1 MAKKPISQQG
11 KARKKP
17 VVKKPPAGT
26 LTERMGEVKN
36 RPNKGLP
43 ARQSRARGNLN
54 RASTPKEI
62 RMGGQGGTGRSV
74 VAQQGKAKFKPIPLG
89 ERPKMIT
96 GPRGPVAGSVAGTVA
111 KGLFR
116 SVGGPATMLVSM
128 TTEAG
133 SGSDKP
139 VGKVRPGTATVNRMK
154 AQEKGNPKTVNPYRK
169 PASMA
174 GGSKMKGSTQSGAL
188 KPSVSMAGG
197 GVNRPESKTTVPKP
211 KARPNKP
218 ATVDTSA
225 TLPKPK
231 TRPDKPAVT
240 RPSMEK
246 RYAGMTFQ
254 EATRRNRT
262 REYEMAKRK
271 PKGNLLDFL
280 KGRMKKR

>member
-1 MAKKPISQQG
+1 MAKEPV
-11 KARKKP
+11 KK
-17 VVKKPPAGT
+17 KKPPAQQKKAKKPPSGT

-43 ARQSRARGNLN
+43 AQQKKARGNLN

-96 GPRGPVAGSVAGTVA
+96 GPRGPVAGSLAGTVA

-116 SVGGPATMLVSM
+116 SVGGPFTMLISM

-133 SGSDKP
+133 RDSDKP
-139 VGKVRPGTATVNRMK
+139 VGKVRPGTATVERMK

-169 PASMA
+169 PASMV
-174 GGSKMKGSTQSGAL
+174 GGSKMKGSTQSGGL

-197 GVNRPESKTTVPKP
+197 GVNRPESKTVAPKP
-211 KARPNKP
+211 KARPNNLS
-218 ATVDTSA
+218 TTSSA
-225 TLPKPK
+225 PKKQKKKEQP
-231 TRPDKPAVT
+231 RPTFRGNWTGAAPTEMQKRGGARIK
-240 RPSMEK
+240 RP
-246 RYAGMTFQ
+246 
-254 EATRRNRT
+254 
-262 REYEMAKRK
+262 
-271 PKGNLLDFL
+271 NLLSFL
-280 KGRMKKR
+280 KSRR